1 MLFML
6 PPFSGHKNKG
16 INALICRR
24 RFCGVICHPNLFK
37 RSRAPLNVF

>member
-16 INALICRR
+16 INALICHY
-24 RFCGVICHPNLFK
+24 RFCGVICCSNLFK
-37 RSRAPLNVF
+37 RSHAPLNAF